1 MSETR
6 LAEILRSRKISTEP
20 EKLADFE
27 GQEVTLRNFQ
37 MMDGSFGQYVML
49 DVIDTDGVQ
58 HLLSTGGM
66 TILRILRDL
75 DPETDLPAQVKF
87 IKVTSGTGRKVWSI
101 E

>member
-1 MSETR
+1 MSEHR
-6 LAEILRSRKISTEP
+6 LSDVLRQRKISTEP

-27 GQEVTLRNFQ
+27 GKEVTLRNFQ
-37 MMDGSFGQYVML
+37 MMDGSFGSYVML
-49 DVIDTDGVQ
+49 DVVDPDGVQ

-87 IKVTSGTGRKVWSI
+87 VKVVSGTGRKVWSI